1 MILKLFYPILHY
13 LFQTNSCL
21 LSNIIFEISVLARTG
36 HYMIFIN
43 SIYGKKINIY
53 IYINYRKKINII
65 MVKSS
70 GLYGFIIN
78 VRINHKNNNHHN
90 NHNNYK

>member
-21 LSNIIFEISVLARTG
+21 LSNIIFKISVLARTG

-53 IYINYRKKINII
+53 IYKLSKKNKYNHGKI
-65 MVKSS
+65 
-70 GLYGFIIN
+70 LRF
-78 VRINHKNNNHHN
+78 VRIYNKCPN
-90 NHNNYK
+90 KS